1 MIRRS
6 RPGCQHPLWYLAD
19 CWLGS
24 ASVAAGCHLGLAAG
38 LRAAG
43 LDSRGAFVAGAP
55 RQLPQFHGQDELLSL
70 LHILQARSRRHLTKA
85 YSRS

>member
-6 RPGCQHPLWYLAD
+6 RPSCQQPLWYLAD

-38 LRAAG
+38 LRGAG
-43 LDSRGAFVAGAP
+43 LDSRGAFIAGAP
-55 RQLPQFHGQDELLSL
+55 HSCPITMVRTNF
-70 LHILQARSRRHLTKA
+70 
-85 YSRS
+85 